1 MDLIYN
7 EIPTAYPWYD
17 NLQKQRRFTENA
29 ANNCDYKLISPDN
42 GLLPFQFVVPTG
54 FAQPTKWEIMTE
66 CNDLAIDISN
76 NISKLKAREVQSGI
90 YVYYKGDV
98 LSFNA
103 GAQGIKTLIIPEAT
117 YYSKMT
123 FADGKEMFSELFTV
137 TSDLSQFVKLEFWNG
152 CDLQPIM
159 YNGIDWKQLIY
170 LDTFIHTGEPEI
182 EEDGERDGEDKLIPT
197 FQKMTIKYK
206 FTALVPDFLKI
217 AITSMQIHD
226 EVYLTTGN
234 GVRTGKIERMTTTAT
249 VESGGAYS
257 TVDVSLEQLIMSR
270 DACCENMVVEDGNPW
285 GV

>member
-7 EIPTAYPWYD
+7 EIPTAFPWYD

-29 ANNCDYKLISPDN
+29 ANNCDYKLICPDN
-42 GLLPFQFVVPTG
+42 SLLPFQLLVPVG
-54 FAQPTKWEIMTE
+54 FDAPTKWEVLTM
-66 CNDLAIDISN
+66 CGDLAIDISN
-76 NISKLKAREVQSGI
+76 NISKLKARQTTAGI
-90 YVYYKGDV
+90 YVYYSGDALKFSTANGSV
-98 LSFNA
+98 NL
-103 GAQGIKTLIIPEAT
+103 KMPEGM
-117 YYSKMT
+117 YYSKIT
-123 FADGKEMFSELFTV
+123 FPDGTEYFSEMFAPTN
-137 TSDLSQFVKLEFWNG
+137 DLSQFVKLEFWNG

-159 YNGIDWKQLIY
+159 YNGIGWKQLMY

-182 EEDGERDGEDKLIPT
+182 EEDGERDGEDTLIPT
-197 FQKMTIKYK
+197 FQKLTIKYK
-206 FTALVPDFLKI
+206 FSALVPDFLKI
-217 AITSMQIHD
+217 AITSMQIHE

-270 DACCENMVVEDGNPW
+270 DACCENMVVADGNPW

>member
-1 MDLIYN
+1 MNLIYN
-7 EIPTAYPWYD
+7 ELPTGFPWYD

-29 ANNCDYKLISPDN
+29 ANNCDYKLICPDDA
-42 GLLPFQFVVPTG
+42 LLPFQFVVPDG
-54 FAQPTKWEIMTE
+54 FTQPTKWEVMTM
-66 CNDLAIDISN
+66 CGDVAIDLST
-76 NISKLKAREVQSGI
+76 NIPKIKARQTQEGI
-90 YVYYKGDV
+90 YVYYSGDA
-98 LSFNA
+98 LKFIAST
-103 GAQGIKTLIIPEAT
+103 GAVNLQMPEEM
-117 YYSKMT
+117 YYSKIT
-123 FADGKEMFSELFTV
+123 FADGTEFFSEVFTP
-137 TSDLSQFVKLEFWNG
+137 THDLSGFVKLEFWNG

-159 YNGIDWKQLIY
+159 YNGIVWKQLIY

-182 EEDGERDGEDKLIPT
+182 EEDGERDGEDTLIPT

-217 AITSMQIHD
+217 AITSMQIHE

-234 GVRTGKIERMTTTAT
+234 GVRTGKIERMTTTVT

>member
-7 EIPTAYPWYD
+7 EIPTAFPWYD
-17 NLQKQRRFTENA
+17 KLQKQRRFTENA
-29 ANNCDYKLISPDN
+29 ANNCDYKLISPDS
-42 GLLPFQFVVPTG
+42 GLLPFQFVVPAG
-54 FAQPTKWEIMTE
+54 FAQPIKWEIMTE
-66 CNDLAIDISN
+66 CNELAIDIST
-76 NISKLKAREVQSGI
+76 NIPALSARETQTGI
-90 YVYYKGDV
+90 YVYYRGEDLK
-98 LSFNA
+98 FNA
-103 GAQGIKTLIIPEAT
+103 VSGIKMLVIPEGT
-117 YYSKMT
+117 YYSKIT
-123 FADGKEMFSELFTV
+123 FANGTEMFSELFTS
-137 TSDLSQFVKLEFWNG
+137 THDLSQFVKLEFWNG

-159 YNGIDWKQLIY
+159 YNAINWKQLIY

-182 EEDGERDGEDKLIPT
+182 EEDGERDGDDTLIPT

-206 FTALVPDFLKI
+206 FTSLVPDFLKI
-217 AITSMQIHD
+217 AITSMQIHE

-270 DACCENMVVEDGNPW
+270 DACCENMVVEDSNPW